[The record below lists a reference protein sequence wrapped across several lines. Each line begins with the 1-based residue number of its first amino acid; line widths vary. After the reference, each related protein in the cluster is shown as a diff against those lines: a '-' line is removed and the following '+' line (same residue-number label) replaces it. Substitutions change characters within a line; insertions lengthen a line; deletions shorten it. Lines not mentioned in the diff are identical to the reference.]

1 MTTGHDGQNKHRR
14 RGLALFAVAAL
25 GLAGCT
31 TTNIE
36 DVAPIGASVDQPL
49 PQQTSAIPTPAA
61 VTAATT
67 AATATTIAPVS
78 GAAAAAIPEA
88 AGGAAVAAASVDG
101 EVQGTGRDTGQFPN
115 LNIAPVPA
123 AEQLTAADKNAKLA
137 ELEAARKQAL
147 RGAAGKPA
155 SANAGLKKLARTH
168 AADALKEIEGE

>member
-1 MTTGHDGQNKHRR
+1 MTTGHDGQTKPRR
-14 RGLALFAVAAL
+14 RGPALFAVAVATL

-36 DVAPIGASVDQPL
+36 DVAPVAATVEQPL
-49 PQQTSAIPTPAA
+49 PEQTSAIPTPAGA
-61 VTAATT
+61 P
-67 AATATTIAPVS
+67 TATSATIAPAS
-78 GAAAAAIPEA
+78 GVAAAAIPEA
-88 AGGAAVAAASVDG
+88 AGGPAVAAAG
-101 EVQGTGRDTGQFPN
+101 GTGAEVQGTGRETGQFPN
-115 LNIAPVPA
+115 LNIAPVAA

-155 SANAGLKKLARTH
+155 STNAGLKKLARTH